1 MITDKKSPYR
11 LVTAEELA
19 RLREREDKIFMERT
33 PKSKAAFDKAHEN
46 LLDGVPMPW
55 MADWGTDHPVFLEK
69 AKDQKCWDIDGNEY
83 VDFCLGDTGAMFGHS
98 PDATAKTIA
107 EKAYQGITTMMP
119 TLDSLEIG
127 KELSKR
133 FGLPTWQ
140 VAMTAT
146 EANRYV
152 IRNARTLTGRPKIL
166 VMQECYHGSLDETL
180 PHIGEDGM
188 L

>member
-1 MITDKKSPYR
+1 
-11 LVTAEELA
+11 
-19 RLREREDKIFMERT
+19 
-33 PKSKAAFDKAHEN
+33 
-46 LLDGVPMPW
+46 
-55 MADWGTDHPVFLEK
+55 
-69 AKDQKCWDIDGNEY
+69 
-83 VDFCLGDTGAMFGHS
+83 MFGHS

-107 EKAYQGITTMMP
+107 EKASCGITTMMP
-119 TLDSLEIG
+119 TLDALEIG

-180 PHIGEDGM
+180 PHIGEDGKLCLRSHFDSNPGLPKAAAFAPRAVM
-188 L
+188 GAASGIALKQRPAS